1 MEIFGRRRGRVLY
14 LGGWKYFKKGVELTR
29 GVGKK
34 RGFDP
39 QRNFAMTVNM

>member
-14 LGGWKYFKKGVELTR
+14 LGGWKYFQKGGGLTR